1 MPLDQEQI
9 NEKEMSFLEHLE
21 ELRWHVIRSLAAV
34 LILTIGAFIVAPW
47 IFEHIIFAPARV
59 TFPTFVWLC
68 NLGQALGSGD
78 ALCIDDIPFKVQSR
92 YMTGQFSMHIVSSFV
107 IGIIVSFPYI
117 TWELWRFIKPGLY
130 PREKQSSRGAVA
142 AISFLFLLGVAFG
155 YFIMS
160 PVMISFLANYQISD
174 MIVNEFDI
182 TSYVGT
188 IVGVVFGSGV
198 LFQLPVVM
206 FFLTK
211 VGIVT
216 PGFLR
221 QYRKHAIVIILII
234 GAIVTPTADPL
245 SQSLISVP
253 LYLLY
258 EISILISASVLR
270 RKEREDAEEER
281 REREEEEK
289 RRAEEQNA
297 EEQNTEERD
306 ES

>member
-1 MPLDQEQI
+1 MPLDQEPIQ
-9 NEKEMSFLEHLE
+9 EKEMSFLEHLE
-21 ELRWHVIRSLAAV
+21 ELRWHVVRSLGAILIFTIAAFA
-34 LILTIGAFIVAPW
+34 TAPW
-47 IFEHIIFAPARV
+47 IFHNIIFAPARV
-59 TFPTFVWLC
+59 DFPTFVWLC
-68 NLGQALGSGD
+68 DLGQFLGSGD
-78 ALCIDDIPFKVQSR
+78 ALCVQEIPFKVQSR

-107 IGIIVSFPYI
+107 IGIIVAFPYV

-130 PREKQSSRGAVA
+130 PREKRSSRGAVA
-142 AISFLFLLGVAFG
+142 SISFLFLLGVLFG
-155 YFIMS
+155 YYIMS

-188 IVGVVFGSGV
+188 IVGVVFGSGI

-216 PGFLR
+216 PQYLR
-221 QYRKHAIVIILII
+221 KYRKHAIVIILVV

-245 SQSLISVP
+245 SQSLISIP

-258 EISILISASVLR
+258 EISILISAAVLR
-270 RKEREDAEEER
+270 QKEKLEAEELLKET
-281 REREEEEK
+281 RE
-289 RRAEEQNA
+289 
-297 EEQNTEERD
+297 
-306 ES
+306 S

>member
-1 MPLDQEQI
+1 V
-9 NEKEMSFLEHLE
+9 KE
-21 ELRWHVIRSLAAV
+21 
-34 LILTIGAFIVAPW
+34 
-47 IFEHIIFAPARV
+47 
-59 TFPTFVWLC
+59 
-68 NLGQALGSGD
+68 
-78 ALCIDDIPFKVQSR
+78 IPFKVQSR
-92 YMTGQFSMHIVSSFV
+92 FMTGQFSMHIVSSFV
-107 IGIIVSFPYI
+107 IGIIVAFPYI

-130 PREKQSSRGAVA
+130 PREKKSSRGAVA
-142 AISFLFLLGVAFG
+142 SISFLFILGVLFG
-155 YFIMS
+155 YYIMS

-216 PGFLR
+216 PQYLR
-221 QYRKHAIVIILII
+221 KYRKHAIVIILIV

-245 SQSLISVP
+245 SQSLISIP

-258 EISILISASVLR
+258 EISILISAAVVR
-270 RKEREDAEEER
+270 QKEKHEAEELL
-281 REREEEEK
+281 K
-289 RRAEEQNA
+289 
-297 EEQNTEERD
+297 
-306 ES
+306 ESKEHDA

>member
-1 MPLDQEQI
+1 MPLDQEPIQ
-9 NEKEMSFLEHLE
+9 EKEMSFLEHLE
-21 ELRWHVIRSLAAV
+21 ELRWHVVRSLGAVIVFTIAAFA
-34 LILTIGAFIVAPW
+34 TAPW
-47 IFEHIIFAPARV
+47 IFQNIIFAPARV
-59 TFPTFVWLC
+59 DFPTFVWMC
-68 NLGQALGSGD
+68 NLGEFFGMGD
-78 ALCIDDIPFKVQSR
+78 ALCVKDIPFKVQSR
-92 YMTGQFSMHIVSSFV
+92 FMTGQFSMHIVSSFV
-107 IGIIVSFPYI
+107 IGIIVAFPYI

-130 PREKQSSRGAVA
+130 HREKNSSRGAVA
-142 AISFLFLLGVAFG
+142 SISFLFILGVLFG
-155 YFIMS
+155 YYVMS

-216 PGFLR
+216 PTFLR
-221 QYRKHAIVIILII
+221 SYRKHAIVIILIV

-258 EISILISASVLR
+258 EISILISAAVMRQKAKEEAEDLLR
-270 RKEREDAEEER
+270 EQEEREKQETD
-281 REREEEEK
+281 
-289 RRAEEQNA
+289 
-297 EEQNTEERD
+297 D
-306 ES
+306 